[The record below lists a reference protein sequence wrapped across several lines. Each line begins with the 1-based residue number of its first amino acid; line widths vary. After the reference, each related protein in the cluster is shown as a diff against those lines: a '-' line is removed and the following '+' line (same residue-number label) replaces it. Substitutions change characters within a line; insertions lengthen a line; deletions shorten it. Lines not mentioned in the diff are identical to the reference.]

1 MRVSDLMV
9 SSDNADKTSPADP
22 IAEKI
27 DAIAMLHARAESMVE
42 RYQHNVEAV
51 TEWIGRP
58 RTLFAVVFVVAL
70 WIVSNSLGLR
80 FGASVADPPPFY
92 WLQGAI
98 GLSALLLTIV
108 VLITQNRMGKLAV
121 QREQLDLQ
129 ISLMVG
135 FPILAITLCMLL
147 DRSVSSYV
155 VWGAICAAI
164 GFFLPRY
171 ALWKKTLSRQQRIRW
186 ALADA
191 LDLMVIAVEA
201 GLGLNA
207 ALNRV
212 GDELKTTHPD
222 LHNELE
228 LVNLEIRV
236 GRGRDEALRNLA
248 ERTGVDDVRSFVA
261 LLIQADRYGSSIAKA
276 VRVFADSLRT
286 QRRQRAE
293 QASQKA
299 ALKLLFPLT
308 AFLFPVIVMII
319 LAPAVLNLVDLF
331 GGL

>member
-1 MRVSDLMV
+1 MLIFIVLLTFSCIALGVMSLYWYSVR
-9 SSDNADKTSPADP
+9 PAS
-22 IAEKI
+22 AVT
-27 DAIAMLHARAESMVE
+27 ARLESMDPSLALVE
-42 RYQHNVEAV
+42 NNPVTTMAERVAEPLNRIVPISAVEAAKLQKQMLQAGYSGQDAALAFHA
-51 TEWIGRP
+51 IQI
-58 RTLFAVVFVVAL
+58 TLML
-70 WIVSNSLGLR
+70 
-80 FGASVADPPPFY
+80 
-92 WLQGAI
+92 AI
-98 GLSALLLTIV
+98 
-108 VLITQNRMGKLAV
+108 
-121 QREQLDLQ
+121 
-129 ISLMVG
+129 
-135 FPILAITLCMLL
+135 PILAITLCIYFE
-147 DRSVSSYV
+147 RPASSFV
-155 VWGAICAAI
+155 LWGAIGAAI

-171 ALWKKTLSRQQRIRW
+171 ALWKKIGGRQQRIRW

-236 GRGRDEALRNLA
+236 GRSRDEALRNLA

-261 LLIQADRYGSSIAKA
+261 LLVQADRYGSSIAKA

-308 AFLFPVIVMII
+308 AFLFPVIIMII
-319 LAPAVLNLVDLF
+319 LAPAALNLIDMF
-331 GGL
+331 AH